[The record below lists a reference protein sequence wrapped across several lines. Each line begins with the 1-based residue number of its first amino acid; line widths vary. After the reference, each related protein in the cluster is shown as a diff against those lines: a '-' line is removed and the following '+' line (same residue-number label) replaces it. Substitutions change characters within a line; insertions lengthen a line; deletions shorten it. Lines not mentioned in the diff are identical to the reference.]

1 MMKMDETS
9 VVRKYIQYLFG
20 NVGENWNTPHTRLEK
35 DEFVLNPLT
44 PQCMNH
50 IFSRIVLTYTINR
63 SVSTSFSFPYCDL
76 LAVPGQLSP
85 GSTSPQNL
93 VGPPQPV
100 LVLQFDLHQFHGW
113 KHSSNPRDWQRHFL
127 LEMMMVAPTDISH
140 LLKQFCFPFFHP
152 RYSRKLTENS
162 VTVTRKLLSWPQW
175 LDEALRPQA
184 DPDAVRCQHV
194 SLGRSP
200 WRRWIFPGHWEQK
213 VRRKSKDMGKMIRL
227 CYVEMLLRIS
237 FTPSWS
243 REWPTFC
250 PDRRD
255 TSLPLSHSPGSSPP
269 LTGPRSGCCE
279 LRHSWPPPRHGQC
292 QWGPQC
298 LVRISCQ
305 CSVVSYRCRCYNW
318 RYCLTYRRI
327 WSDDNKTNIY

>member
-1 MMKMDETS
+1 M
-9 VVRKYIQYLFG
+9 L
-20 NVGENWNTPHTRLEK
+20 N
-35 DEFVLNPLT
+35 EFVLNPLT
-44 PQCMNH
+44 PQYMYH

-63 SVSTSFSFPYCDL
+63 SVSTSFSFSYCDL

-127 LEMMMVAPTDISH
+127 LEMMMVAPTEINH

-175 LDEALRPQA
+175 LDEALCPQA
-184 DPDAVRCQHV
+184 DLDAGRCQHV

-200 WRRWIFPGHWEQK
+200 RRRWISPGHWEQK
-213 VRRKSKDMGKMIRL
+213 VRRKSKDMGKIIRL
-227 CYVEMLLRIS
+227 CHVSCWDVTEDFLHTLPEAESDQHSVLIGG
-237 FTPSWS
+237 T
-243 REWPTFC
+243 
-250 PDRRD
+250 
-255 TSLPLSHSPGSSPP
+255 PLSLSPTPQTSHHLGPVQDQVVVNSDIVDLLLVMVNVNGVLNVWSEY
-269 LTGPRSGCCE
+269 LVSVLLCHTGVGVIT
-279 LRHSWPPPRHGQC
+279 G
-292 QWGPQC
+292 G
-298 LVRISCQ
+298 
-305 CSVVSYRCRCYNW
+305 
-318 RYCLTYRRI
+318 YCLTYRRI